1 MGQTDNSSLALNF
14 QMFSQIFC
22 LRGSIFSV
30 FALEQFIFVL
40 HYVFSDTSST
50 QLEQDTQGKITK
62 YTLGV
67 LFTSCESCFEDS
79 STIFTF
85 PCVTVVTP
93 HLLSTIWPF
102 RPHKPYIFWK
112 LMMTVAIYWRLEHQL
127 TSIWGVSSLPFE
139 VPCHCHFRYQVAP
152 PFKVHENKKIVFDCL
167 DQNDHYKKAI
177 ENFGNNPFYSGCIR
191 ED

>member
-112 LMMTVAIYWRLEHQL
+112 LMAHSTV
-127 TSIWGVSSLPFE
+127 S
-139 VPCHCHFRYQVAP
+139 
-152 PFKVHENKKIVFDCL
+152 
-167 DQNDHYKKAI
+167 
-177 ENFGNNPFYSGCIR
+177 PFYHVLDNMNHIFSESLWHPLSTGPQSLDPPKNSGLRCWPPWLWPSRWILKSQT
-191 ED
+191 EMA

>member
-1 MGQTDNSSLALNF
+1 MRYDQYGRRYYVDHNDTYDGYLQDSSLMGQTDNSSLALNF
-14 QMFSQIFC
+14 QMFSKMFC

-50 QLEQDTQGKITK
+50 QLEQDTQGKVTK

-85 PCVTVVTP
+85 PCVTFVTP
-93 HLLSTIWPF
+93 HLLSTI
-102 RPHKPYIFWK
+102 
-112 LMMTVAIYWRLEHQL
+112 
-127 TSIWGVSSLPFE
+127 
-139 VPCHCHFRYQVAP
+139 
-152 PFKVHENKKIVFDCL
+152 
-167 DQNDHYKKAI
+167 
-177 ENFGNNPFYSGCIR
+177 
-191 ED
+191 

>member
-1 MGQTDNSSLALNF
+1 MGQTDNSYLALNF

-112 LMMTVAIYWRLEHQL
+112 LMASTIQWPQPLNPP
-127 TSIWGVSSLPFE
+127 TSPILCFSFVSCIGPYELQTSAS
-139 VPCHCHFRYQVAP
+139 YQ
-152 PFKVHENKKIVFDCL
+152 NIIKI
-167 DQNDHYKKAI
+167 
-177 ENFGNNPFYSGCIR
+177 P
-191 ED
+191 